1 MEKILTTR
9 ELAMETG
16 LAQWTVWKWAR
27 NGKIPSFR
35 VNNRIFFRAS
45 AVAARLAEMEAE
57 TEADSDP
64 PEKPITPATRRYDP

>member
-16 LAQWTVWKWAR
+16 LAQWTVWKWAK

-35 VNNRIFFRAS
+35 VNNRIFFRPS
-45 AVAARLAEMEAE
+45 AVAARLAEMEAGTQASE
-57 TEADSDP
+57 TDSG
-64 PEKPITPATRRYDP
+64 PEKTIITRRYDP

>member
-16 LAQWTVWKWAR
+16 LAQWTVWKWAK

-35 VNNRIFFRAS
+35 VNNRIFFRLN

-57 TEADSDP
+57 TTTTHP
-64 PEKPITPATRRYDP
+64 TEKANVIRRL

>member
-27 NGKIPSFR
+27 SGKIPSFR
-35 VNNRIFFRAS
+35 VNNRIFFRLS
-45 AVAARLAEMEAE
+45 AVAARLAEMEAANRSDN
-57 TEADSDP
+57 AD
-64 PEKPITPATRRYDP
+64 RRL